1 MRETVHTPV
10 GLPPTV
16 EGGDGYALQ
25 EVKLNKSTTAR
36 MFLN

>member
-1 MRETVHTPV
+1 MREAIHTPV

-25 EVKLNKSTTAR
+25 KVKLIKCTSESP
-36 MFLN
+36 